1 MSERK
6 RQLREWEE
14 ARREWR
20 QLREW
25 GEARREWRQLREWEE
40 ARREWQ
46 RKVNYAKRMIKL
58 IKSRMEKEK
67 VASDAD

>member
-6 RQLREWEE
+6 RQLREW
-14 ARREWR
+14 
-20 QLREW
+20 
-25 GEARREWRQLREWEE
+25 GE